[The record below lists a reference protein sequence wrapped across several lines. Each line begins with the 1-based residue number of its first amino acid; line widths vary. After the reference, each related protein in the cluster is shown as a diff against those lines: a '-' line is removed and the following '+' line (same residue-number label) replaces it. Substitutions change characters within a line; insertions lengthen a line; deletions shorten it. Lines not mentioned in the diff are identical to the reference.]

1 MNILDTVMLIGTT
14 IAVCVMIVVCFRGD
28 DE

>member
-1 MNILDTVMLIGTT
+1 MSILDTVMLVGTT
-14 IAVCVMIVVCFRGD
+14 IAVCVMIAVCLRDD

>member
-1 MNILDTVMLIGTT
+1 MSILDTVMLIGTT
-14 IAVCVMIVVCFRGD
+14 IAVCVMIAVCVRGD